1 MTYKETLEWLYNQ
14 LPMFQKV
21 GGAAYKKDL
30 TNTLALTNHLGNPH
44 TKFKTIHVG
53 GTNGKGSTSSM
64 LAAILM
70 EAGYKVGLY
79 TSPHLKDFRERIT
92 LNGKPISQKYVVNFV
107 ANNKDFFAENNLS
120 FFEMTVGLAFQY
132 FADQKVDVAIIEVG
146 MGGRLDSTN
155 IITPLVSVITTIG
168 FDHMQFLGS
177 TLEAIAGEKAG
188 IIKPNVPVII
198 GEYTKE
204 TKAVF
209 EAIAMQENATLI
221 FAQDNEHVDY
231 PSELKGNYQNQNKQ
245 TVVATCRVLEKHFN
259 LTETHIKKG
268 IANVVSLTGLKG
280 RWQIIQEKPKVVCDT
295 AHNSQGLA
303 LVIQQIK
310 QEQFDNL
317 HIVLGVVNDKDL
329 GSILPLFPTDATYY
343 FCKPAIERGLDA
355 SLLQSTAATYGLKG
369 KTYTSVKLAKKAA
382 ISHST
387 ANDFI
392 YIGGST
398 FVVAEVI

>member
-1 MTYKETLEWLYNQ
+1 
-14 LPMFQKV
+14 
-21 GGAAYKKDL
+21 
-30 TNTLALTNHLGNPH
+30 
-44 TKFKTIHVG
+44 
-53 GTNGKGSTSSM
+53 
-64 LAAILM
+64 
-70 EAGYKVGLY
+70 
-79 TSPHLKDFRERIT
+79 
-92 LNGKPISQKYVVNFV
+92 V

-355 SLLQSTAATYGLKG
+355 SVLQSTAATYGLKG

>member
-355 SLLQSTAATYGLKG
+355 SVLQSTAATYGLKG

>member
-70 EAGYKVGLY
+70 EAEYKVGLY

-107 ANNKDFFAENNLS
+107 ANNKDFFAEYSLS

-209 EAIAMQENATLI
+209 EAKAMQENATLI

-245 TVVATCRVLEKHFN
+245 TVVATCRVLKKHFN

-303 LVIQQIK
+303 LVMQQIK

-355 SLLQSTAATYGLKG
+355 SVLQSTAATYGLKG

-382 ISHST
+382 IRHST

-398 FVVAEVI
+398 FVVAEVV